1 LLLRIP
7 HWSRNTRV
15 KLNGKAV
22 EGIHPGRYLEVSR
35 LWRRRD
41 TVELNFDFSPRFW
54 IGERECANKVSIY
67 RGPILLTYDRR
78 FNAMDPDQIPT
89 LDAANLS
96 ERVVQSEAFV
106 PPMLL
111 VEYAVPDG
119 KKVALCDF
127 ASAGA
132 DGSPYKS
139 WLLVR
144 NAVGGEFSVQNPR
157 RT

>member
-1 LLLRIP
+1 MIQIRSRPKRTLLTPRRAQDP
-7 HWSRNTRV
+7 AATGGV
-15 KLNGKAV
+15 V
-22 EGIHPGRYLEVSR
+22 TPGFVAPQG
-35 LWRRRD
+35 D
-41 TVELNFDFSPRFW
+41 TYRFW
-54 IGERECANKVSIY
+54 VGERECANKVSIY

-106 PPMLL
+106 TPMLL